1 MRIQDLLHGQLKFSH
16 DTLLQTMADVDD
28 DVRHHRHD
36 GATIESIN
44 HIFTHVVH
52 SEDLLVQGAA
62 RGQAT
67 VWDTAGF
74 AERTGI
80 HTGAADGDIHARI
93 GACDPELLGEYAAA
107 VFVATEDYVKQA
119 DDAEMDR
126 IVESFLGAR
135 PSAALLGVILWHA
148 TVHNGEIAA
157 LKGALGHK
165 GLPF

>member
-1 MRIQDLLHGQLKFSH
+1 MRIQDMLHGQLKFSH
-16 DTLLQTMADVDD
+16 DTLMQSMADVDD

-62 RGQAT
+62 REQAT
-67 VWDTAGF
+67 IWEAAGF

-80 HTGAADGDIHARI
+80 LTGAADGDIYARI

-107 VFVATEDYVKQA
+107 VFTATEEYAEQA
-119 DDAEMDR
+119 DDAEMGRVVD
-126 IVESFLGAR
+126 SFLGSQ
-135 PSAALLGVILWHA
+135 PSAAMLGTILWHS

-157 LKGALGHK
+157 LKGTLGHK